1 MLLSVVVAVV
11 HISTKKNMATVTKK
25 LGRGP
30 LGFLVQQTCL
40 FTTSVAKPA
49 LMERK
54 YLKDAQI
61 ADRRENFIR
70 SMSLDTKYKVKT
82 EKDDGGEKGHLIK
95 EVSLPNPTWTD
106 KTRKLYDEL
115 MDLCK
120 DGQWEKVISYQ
131 NNTGTERLFVRAVEA
146 EGKMF
151 EYAMFLNRKEQRL
164 RAVVQFGPWLQGPK
178 GAVHGGAIATMFD
191 SVGGV
196 LAYQL
201 GYRCVTVNL
210 NVSFHGFLPLHT
222 TAECVAWL
230 TKKEGRKIYIDAELR
245 SLDGKTI
252 FDRCSALWLQV
263 AADSNTM
270 E

>member
-1 MLLSVVVAVV
+1 
-11 HISTKKNMATVTKK
+11 MAALTNQ
-25 LGRGP
+25 LGRRP
-30 LGFLVQQTCL
+30 LGFLVRQTCL
-40 FTTSVAKPA
+40 STASLARRA
-49 LMERK
+49 SIGRK
-54 YLKDAQI
+54 YLKDT
-61 ADRRENFIR
+61 RR
-70 SMSLDTKYKVKT
+70 SMAHTKYK
-82 EKDDGGEKGHLIK
+82 EKGDEKSNLIK
-95 EVSLPNPTWTD
+95 EVSLPNPTWAD

-120 DGQWEKVISYQ
+120 DGQWEKIISYQ

-191 SVGGV
+191 SAGGV

-210 NVSFHGFLPLHT
+210 NVNFHGFLPLHT

-263 AADSNTM
+263 AADSNTT